1 MGTSKL
7 KGALLGMFA
16 LLTAVMSGSAMAD
29 YALNMTRGV
38 TEISKEI
45 YALHMLIFYVCAVI
59 AAIVFGLMIW
69 SILHHRK
76 SRGAV
81 AETFHHN
88 LVAEIIWT
96 IVPFVILVAMAVPA
110 AKTLIKMENFRDID
124 MSIKVTA
131 LQWKWHYDYMDEGV
145 SFYSS
150 LSAASNAARQLNSGI
165 DPFTVDNYLR
175 DVDNPMVIPVGKKIR
190 LLMTS
195 QDVLH
200 AWWVPELGGKK
211 DAIPG
216 FVNEMWFRVEE
227 PGVYRGQCA
236 ELCGRDH
243 GFMPVVVH
251 AVPQAEYEA
260 WIAENSSAAVGAV
273 AVVSGTPAEAS
284 ADTGGERSMGEL
296 MQRGEE
302 VYSSTCAACHQ
313 ANGEGLAAAG
323 FPPLKGSALV
333 TDDLAAHINQILN
346 GKPGTAMTAFGNQ
359 LNDADIAAV
368 VTYERNAWGNDT
380 GDIIQTS
387 DITAVR

>member
-1 MGTSKL
+1 M
-7 KGALLGMFA
+7 
-16 LLTAVMSGSAMAD
+16 
-29 YALNMTRGV
+29 
-38 TEISKEI
+38 
-45 YALHMLIFYVCAVI
+45 
-59 AAIVFGLMIW
+59 
-69 SILHHRK
+69 
-76 SRGAV
+76 
-81 AETFHHN
+81 
-88 LVAEIIWT
+88 
-96 IVPFVILVAMAVPA
+96 PFVILVAMAVPA

-260 WIAENSSAAVGAV
+260 WIAENSSAAVG
-273 AVVSGTPAEAS
+273 
-284 ADTGGERSMGEL
+284 TGG
-296 MQRGEE
+296 
-302 VYSSTCAACHQ
+302 
-313 ANGEGLAAAG
+313 
-323 FPPLKGSALV
+323 
-333 TDDLAAHINQILN
+333 
-346 GKPGTAMTAFGNQ
+346 
-359 LNDADIAAV
+359 
-368 VTYERNAWGNDT
+368 
-380 GDIIQTS
+380 
-387 DITAVR
+387 